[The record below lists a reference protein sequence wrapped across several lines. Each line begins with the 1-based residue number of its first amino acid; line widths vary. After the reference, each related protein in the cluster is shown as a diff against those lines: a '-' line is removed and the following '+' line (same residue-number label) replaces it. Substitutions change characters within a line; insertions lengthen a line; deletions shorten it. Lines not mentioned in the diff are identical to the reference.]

1 MAMVERTC
9 IATGQN
15 LPAYKLI
22 RFVIAPNGFAVAD
35 LVGRLPGRSA
45 WVAAN
50 DAAIRIADQKGHFKR
65 TLGAGLQSLD
75 ADIIAIAN
83 GLRTRIIATGSM
95 ARKSGVLLGGV
106 GKLLAA
112 GHFNG
117 LLAATDAS
125 PRELRRLRSKLGA
138 KWVSQTLSSTEL
150 GQIFG
155 RESLAFAGLRVSSGP
170 ESFKLVQI
178 IYEDIMRLDG
188 FYTAA
193 GCNDLPDRC
202 IT

>member
-1 MAMVERTC
+1 MAERTC

-22 RFVIAPNGFAVAD
+22 RFVVAPEGFAVAD
-35 LVGRLPGRSA
+35 LVGRMPGRGA
-45 WVAAN
+45 WVLAN
-50 DAAIRIADQKGHFKR
+50 HSAIRIADQKGHFKR
-65 TLGAGLQSLD
+65 MLGAGLQSLD
-75 ADIIAIAN
+75 ADIAAIAC
-83 GLRTRIIATGSM
+83 GLRARIIAKGSM
-95 ARKSGVLLGGV
+95 ARKCGVLLGGS
-106 GKLLAA
+106 GKLLAE

-125 PRELRRLRSKLGA
+125 PRELLKLKSKLGVD
-138 KWVSQTLSSTEL
+138 WVSQSLNSTEL

-155 RESLAFAGLRVSSGP
+155 RDSLAFAGLRVSGGP
-170 ESFKLVQI
+170 GSQKLVRI

-188 FYTAA
+188 FYTTA

>member
-1 MAMVERTC
+1 MAKRTC

-22 RFVIAPNGFAVAD
+22 RFVMAPDGFAVAD
-35 LVGRLPGRSA
+35 LVGRLPGRGA

-50 DAAIRIADQKGHFKR
+50 DAAIRIAEQKGHFKR
-65 TLGAGLQSLD
+65 SLGAGLQSID
-75 ADIIAIAN
+75 ADIEAIAS
-83 GLRTRIIATGSM
+83 GLRARIIAKGSM
-95 ARKSGVLLGGV
+95 ARKCGALLGGG
-106 GKLLAA
+106 GKLLAE
-112 GHFNG
+112 GQFNG

-125 PRELRRLRSKLGA
+125 PRELLKLKSKLGVD
-138 KWVSQTLSSTEL
+138 WVSQSLSSTEL

-155 RESLAFAGLRVSSGP
+155 RDSLAFAGLRGLGVPSTV
-170 ESFKLVQI
+170 KLERN
-178 IYEDIMRLDG
+178 IYEDIMRLEG

>member
-1 MAMVERTC
+1 MSERTC

-22 RFVIAPNGFAVAD
+22 RFVIAPDGFVVAD
-35 LVGRLPGRSA
+35 LVGRLSSRGA

-65 TLGAGLQSLD
+65 TLGAGLRSQD
-75 ADIIAIAN
+75 ADIAAIAN
-83 GLRTRIIATGSM
+83 GLRARIIANGSM
-95 ARKSGVLLGGV
+95 ARKCGALLGGS
-106 GKLLAA
+106 GKLLAE
-112 GHFNG
+112 GHFIG

-125 PRELRRLRSKLGA
+125 PRELLKLKSKLGVD
-138 KWVSQTLSSTEL
+138 WFSQSLSSTEL

-155 RESLAFAGLRVSSGP
+155 RDSLTFAGMRGSGVTGTGK
-170 ESFKLVQI
+170 FVRI
-178 IYEDIMRLDG
+178 IHEDIMRLEG
-188 FYTAA
+188 FYTTA
-193 GCNDLPDRC
+193 GCNELPDRC

>member
-1 MAMVERTC
+1 MVKRTC

-15 LPAYKLI
+15 FPIYKLI

-35 LVGRLPGRSA
+35 LVGRLPGRGA

-50 DAAIRIADQKGHFKR
+50 NDAIRIADQKGHLKQA
-65 TLGAGLQSLD
+65 LGAGLQSQD
-75 ADIIAIAN
+75 ADIATIARSLRARVIAK
-83 GLRTRIIATGSM
+83 GSM
-95 ARKSGVLLGGV
+95 ARKCGALLGGG
-106 GKLLAA
+106 GKLLAE

-125 PRELRRLRSKLGA
+125 PRQLRKLKSKLGVE
-138 KWVSQTLSSTEL
+138 WVSQSLRSTEL

-155 RESLAFAGLRVSSGP
+155 RESLAFAGLRVSGGP
-170 ESFKLVQI
+170 GSQKLVRI

>member
-1 MAMVERTC
+1 MAKRTC
-9 IATGQN
+9 IATGQI
-15 LPAYKLI
+15 LPANKLI
-22 RFVIAPNGFAVAD
+22 RFVIAPDGFAVAD
-35 LVGRLPGRSA
+35 LASRLPGRGA

-50 DAAIRIADQKGHFKR
+50 DSAIRIADQKGHFKR

-75 ADIIAIAN
+75 ADIATIAS
-83 GLRTRIIATGSM
+83 GLRTRIIAKGSM
-95 ARKSGVLLGGV
+95 ARKCGALLGGA
-106 GKLLAA
+106 GKLLAE

-125 PRELRRLRSKLGA
+125 PRELIKLKSKLGVD
-138 KWVSQTLSSTEL
+138 WVSQSLSSTEI

-155 RESLAFAGLRVSSGP
+155 RGSLAFAGLRVSGGP
-170 ESFKLVQI
+170 GSLKLVQI
-178 IYEDIMRLDG
+178 IYEDIIRLDG

-193 GCNDLPDRC
+193 GCNDLHDRC

>member
-1 MAMVERTC
+1 MVERTC

-15 LPAYKLI
+15 LPEHKLI
-22 RFVIAPNGFAVAD
+22 RFVIAPDGFVVAD
-35 LVGRLPGRSA
+35 LVGRLPGRGA

-50 DAAIRIADQKGHFKR
+50 DTAIRIADQKGRFKQMF
-65 TLGAGLQSLD
+65 GAGLQSLD
-75 ADIIAIAN
+75 ADIVAIAS
-83 GLRTRIIATGSM
+83 GLRARIIANGSM
-95 ARKSGVLLGGV
+95 ARKCGVLLGGS
-106 GKLLAA
+106 GKLLAQ

-125 PRELRRLRSKLGA
+125 PRELLKLKSKLGVD
-138 KWVSQTLSSTEL
+138 WVSQSLSSTEL

-155 RESLAFAGLRVSSGP
+155 RDSLAFAGLRVSGGP
-170 ESFKLVQI
+170 GSLKLVRI

-193 GCNDLPDRC
+193 GCNDQHDRC

>member
-1 MAMVERTC
+1 MAERTC

-22 RFVIAPNGFAVAD
+22 RFVIAPHGFAVAD
-35 LVGRLPGRSA
+35 LAGHLSGRSA

-65 TLGAGLQSLD
+65 TLGAGLRSLD
-75 ADIIAIAN
+75 ADIAAIAN
-83 GLRTRIIATGSM
+83 GLRARIIANGSM
-95 ARKSGVLLGGV
+95 ARKCGALLGGS
-106 GKLLAA
+106 GKLLAE

-125 PRELRRLRSKLGA
+125 PSELLKLKSKLGVD
-138 KWVSQTLSSTEL
+138 WFSQSLSSTEL

-155 RESLAFAGLRVSSGP
+155 RASLAFAGLRVSGGP
-170 ESFKLVQI
+170 GSYKLVRI
-178 IYEDIMRLDG
+178 IHEDIMRLDG

-193 GCNDLPDRC
+193 GCNDPSYRC

>member
-1 MAMVERTC
+1 MAERTC

-22 RFVIAPNGFAVAD
+22 RFVVAPDGFAVAD
-35 LVGRLPGRSA
+35 LMGRMPGRGA
-45 WVAAN
+45 WVVAN
-50 DAAIRIADQKGHFKR
+50 HSAIRTADQKGHFKR
-65 TLGAGLQSLD
+65 ILGAGLQSLD
-75 ADIIAIAN
+75 ADIATIARSLRARVIAK
-83 GLRTRIIATGSM
+83 GSM
-95 ARKSGVLLGGV
+95 ARKCGALLGGG
-106 GKLLAA
+106 GKLLAG

-117 LLAATDAS
+117 LLAAKDAS
-125 PRELRRLRSKLGA
+125 QRELLKLKSKLGVD
-138 KWVSQTLSSTEL
+138 WVSQSLNSTEL

-155 RESLAFAGLRVSSGP
+155 RDSLAFAGLRVSGGP
-170 ESFKLVQI
+170 GSQKLVRI

-188 FYTAA
+188 FYTTA

>member
-1 MAMVERTC
+1 MAERTC

-22 RFVIAPNGFAVAD
+22 RFVVAPEGFAVAD
-35 LVGRLPGRSA
+35 LVGRMPGRGA
-45 WVAAN
+45 WVLAN
-50 DAAIRIADQKGHFKR
+50 HSAIRIADQKGHFKR
-65 TLGAGLQSLD
+65 TLGVSLRSLD
-75 ADIIAIAN
+75 ADIAAIAC
-83 GLRTRIIATGSM
+83 GLRARVIAKGSM
-95 ARKSGVLLGGV
+95 ARKCGALLGGG
-106 GKLLAA
+106 GKLLAE

-117 LLAATDAS
+117 LLAAIDAS
-125 PRELRRLRSKLGA
+125 PRQLLKLKSKLGVD
-138 KWVSQTLSSTEL
+138 WVSQSLNSTEL

-155 RESLAFAGLRVSSGP
+155 RDSLAFAGLRVSGGP
-170 ESFKLVQI
+170 GSQKLVRI

-188 FYTAA
+188 FYTTA

>member
-1 MAMVERTC
+1 MAERTC

-15 LPAYKLI
+15 LPLCKLI
-22 RFVIAPNGFAVAD
+22 RFVVAPDGFAVAD
-35 LVGRLPGRSA
+35 LVGRMPGPCA
-45 WVAAN
+45 WVVAN
-50 DAAIRIADQKGHFKR
+50 HSAIRIADQKGHFKR

-75 ADIIAIAN
+75 ADIATIARSLRARVIAK
-83 GLRTRIIATGSM
+83 GSM
-95 ARKSGVLLGGV
+95 ARKCGALLGG
-106 GKLLAA
+106 GGRLLAE

-117 LLAATDAS
+117 LLAAKDAS
-125 PRELRRLRSKLGA
+125 PRELRKLKSKLGVD
-138 KWVSQTLSSTEL
+138 WVSQSLSSTEL

-155 RESLAFAGLRVSSGP
+155 RDNLAFAGLRVSGGP
-170 ESFKLVQI
+170 GSLKLVQI

>member
-1 MAMVERTC
+1 MAERTC

-15 LPAYKLI
+15 FPSSKLI
-22 RFVIAPNGFAVAD
+22 RFVRAPDGFAVAD
-35 LVGRLPGRSA
+35 LVGRLPGRGA

-50 DAAIRIADQKGHFKR
+50 DAAIRTADQKGHLKHS
-65 TLGAGLQSLD
+65 LGAGLRSLD
-75 ADIIAIAN
+75 ADIAAIAS
-83 GLRTRIIATGSM
+83 GLRTRIIAKGSI
-95 ARKSGVLLGGV
+95 ARKCGALIGGS
-106 GKLLAA
+106 GKLKAE

-125 PRELRRLRSKLGA
+125 QRELLKLKSKLGVE
-138 KWVSQTLSSTEL
+138 WVSQSLSSTEL

-155 RESLAFAGLRVSSGP
+155 RNSIAFAGLRVSGGP
-170 ESFKLVQI
+170 GSPKLVRT

-193 GCNDLPDRC
+193 GCNDTPDRC

>member
-1 MAMVERTC
+1 MAERTC

-22 RFVIAPNGFAVAD
+22 RFVVAPDGFAVAD
-35 LVGRLPGRSA
+35 LVGRMPGRGA
-45 WVAAN
+45 WVVAN
-50 DAAIRIADQKGHFKR
+50 HSAICIADQKGHFKR
-65 TLGAGLQSLD
+65 TLGVGLQSLD
-75 ADIIAIAN
+75 ADIAKIARS
-83 GLRTRIIATGSM
+83 LRLRVISKGSM
-95 ARKSGVLLGGV
+95 ARKCGALLGGA
-106 GKLLAA
+106 GKLLAE
-112 GHFNG
+112 GHFKG

-125 PRELRRLRSKLGA
+125 PRELLKLKSKLGVD
-138 KWVSQTLSSTEL
+138 WVSQSLSSTEL

-155 RESLAFAGLRVSSGP
+155 RDSLAFAGLRVSGGP
-170 ESFKLVQI
+170 GSLKLVRI

>member
-1 MAMVERTC
+1 MAERTC

-15 LPAYKLI
+15 LPACKLI
-22 RFVIAPNGFAVAD
+22 RFVTAPNGFVVAD
-35 LVGRLPGRSA
+35 LLGRLPGRSA

-50 DAAIRIADQKGHFKR
+50 DIAIRIADQKGHFKR

-75 ADIIAIAN
+75 ADVAGIARGLRAGIIAK
-83 GLRTRIIATGSM
+83 GSM
-95 ARKSGVLLGGV
+95 ARKSGALLGGG
-106 GKLLAA
+106 GKLLAE
-112 GHFNG
+112 GRFNG

-125 PRELRRLRSKLGA
+125 PRELFRLKSKLRVE
-138 KWVSQTLSSTEL
+138 WVSQSLSSAEL

-155 RESLAFAGLRVSSGP
+155 RDSLAFAGLRVSGSPGSP
-170 ESFKLVQI
+170 KLVRI
-178 IYEDIMRLDG
+178 FYEDIMRLDG

>member
-1 MAMVERTC
+1 MAARTC

-22 RFVIAPNGFAVAD
+22 RFVIAPDGFVVAD
-35 LVGRLPGRSA
+35 LVGRLPGRGA

-50 DAAIRIADQKGHFKR
+50 DTAIRIADQKGHFKR
-65 TLGAGLQSLD
+65 MLGAGLQSLD
-75 ADIIAIAN
+75 SDIAAIAT
-83 GLRTRIIATGSM
+83 GLRARIIAKGSM
-95 ARKSGVLLGGV
+95 ARKCGALLGGS
-106 GKLLAA
+106 GKLLAE

-125 PRELRRLRSKLGA
+125 PRELLKLKSKLGVD
-138 KWVSQTLSSTEL
+138 WVSQSLCSTEL

-155 RESLAFAGLRVSSGP
+155 RDSLAFAGLRVSGGP
-170 ESFKLVQI
+170 GSLKLVRI

-188 FYTAA
+188 FYTSA